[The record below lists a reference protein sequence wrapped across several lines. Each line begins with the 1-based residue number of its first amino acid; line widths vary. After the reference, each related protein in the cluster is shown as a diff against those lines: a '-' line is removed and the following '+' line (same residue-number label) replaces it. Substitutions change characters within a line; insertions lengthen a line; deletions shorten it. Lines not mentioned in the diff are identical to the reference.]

1 MAKKKKT
8 QGVDKAAMI
17 ERKLN
22 KMTKRQ
28 PKGKKAPQVSKAAAA
43 SQGNL
48 WDRTLRFLREV
59 VQELKRV
66 TWPSRKQTLSTTGV
80 VIALVILVSVFLGMV
95 DFVLSRLIRLLIG

>member
-1 MAKKKKT
+1 MAKKNKK
-8 QGVDKAAMI
+8 QNFDKAAAL

-22 KMTKRQ
+22 KMTKR
-28 PKGKKAPQVSKAAAA
+28 PDKRKKAQVSKAAAA

-48 WDRTLRFLREV
+48 WDRAMRFLREV

-66 TWPSRKQTLSTTGV
+66 TWPSRKQTLSTTGI

-95 DFVLSRLIRLLIG
+95 DFVLSRLIRLLIS